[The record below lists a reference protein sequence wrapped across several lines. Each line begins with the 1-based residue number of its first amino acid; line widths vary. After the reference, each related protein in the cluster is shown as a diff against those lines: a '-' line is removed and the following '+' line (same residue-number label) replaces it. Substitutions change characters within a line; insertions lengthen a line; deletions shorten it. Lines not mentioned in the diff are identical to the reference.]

1 MFLFLRTPRRRLAG
15 GEGCSRPFQMGLKCR
30 GERVRATEHAP
41 RCPFYFL
48 ECRHRLAEIVERGGG
63 VLIECPRVIPPRPE
77 RKCSTFPENTSRQGY
92 CFARQGLGL
101 FLGARLDVN
110 SGSNI

>member
-1 MFLFLRTPRRRLAG
+1 MPGGLEVSNCVFVFTHSLAALAG

-63 VLIECPRVIPPRPE
+63 VPAERLRVNRPHLAKLQN
-77 RKCSTFPENTSRQGY
+77 R
-92 CFARQGLGL
+92 FAE
-101 FLGARLDVN
+101 
-110 SGSNI
+110 